1 MADKFQQKQ
10 TRVNAAVA
18 LQEGD
23 RVPFAPKFGY
33 GAYVQASGISMYEGL
48 MDLRNMKDGV
58 THFLS
63 NYDIDLYWNPA
74 AYPIKVLEALD
85 SVAINWPGPSGCLSR
100 SSGYQINDIT
110 YLQMDEYDEF
120 LRDPSKFF
128 MTKVYPR
135 RHKRLAGLAKVSFQ
149 DVVEF
154 GHYAS
159 FGIFTDPEVKEA
171 LVALM
176 EAGRKANEWVAAQG
190 ELIQLAEE
198 LQTPPGCTLG
208 QNAPYDMLADNLRGY
223 INVPMDIFEV
233 PDKVLAAIDFFTEI
247 AVKSVHGLKEN
258 GVKYVFMPLHGGTDI
273 MMSNEIYEKF
283 YWPSLYRVIEEII
296 ACGMVP
302 YVFCEGPYN
311 TRLEIMKQVPKGKC
325 IFMFEE
331 VDIAKA
337 KKILGDTACICGNLP
352 TADLI
357 YGKKED
363 IIEKTKRM
371 LDACAPGGGF
381 IMDSSI
387 VIDEYKE
394 ENFDAWYETTL
405 KYGSYK

>member
-1 MADKFQQKQ
+1 MAGKFEEKQ
-10 TRVNAAVA
+10 ARVNAAVA
-18 LQEGD
+18 LTEGD

-33 GAYVQASGISMYEGL
+33 GSYVQASGISMYEGL
-48 MDLRNMKDGV
+48 MDLRNMKPGMA
-58 THFLS
+58 HFLTK
-63 NYDIDLYWNPA
+63 YEIDLHWNPA

-85 SVAINWPGPSGCLSR
+85 SAAINWPGPSGRLSR
-100 SSGYQINDIT
+100 DSGYQINDIT
-110 YLQMDEYDEF
+110 YLQMEEYDEF
-120 LRDPSKFF
+120 LQDPSKFF

-135 RHKRLAGLAKVSFQ
+135 RHKRLKGLAKASFQ

-159 FGIFTDPEVKEA
+159 FGAFADPEVKEA
-171 LVALM
+171 LLALM
-176 EAGRKANEWVAAQG
+176 EAGTKANEWVAAQG
-190 ELIQLAEE
+190 ELTNLAVE
-198 LQTPPGCTLG
+198 LETPPGCTLG

-233 PDKVLAAIDFFTEI
+233 PEKVLAAIDFFTDL
-247 AVKSVHGLKEN
+247 AVKNVHGLKAA

-273 MMSNEIYEKF
+273 MMSNETYEKF
-283 YWPSLYRVIEEII
+283 YWPSLYRVMEEII
-296 ACGMVP
+296 ACDMIP

-311 TRLEIMKQVPKGKC
+311 TRLEILKQVPKGKC
-325 IFMFEE
+325 IYMFEE

-371 LDACAPGGGF
+371 LDVCAPGGGF
-381 IMDSSI
+381 IMDTSI

-394 ENFDAWYETTL
+394 ENFDVWYETTM

>member
-1 MADKFQQKQ
+1 MAGKFEEKQ
-10 TRVNAAVA
+10 ARVNAAVA
-18 LQEGD
+18 LTEGD

-33 GAYVQASGISMYEGL
+33 GSYVQASGISMYEGL
-48 MDLRNMKDGV
+48 MDLRNMKPGM
-58 THFLS
+58 THFLTK
-63 NYDIDLYWNPA
+63 YEIDLHWNPA

-85 SVAINWPGPSGCLSR
+85 SAAINWPGPSGRLSR
-100 SSGYQINDIT
+100 DSGYQINDIT
-110 YLQMDEYDEF
+110 YLQMEEYDEF
-120 LRDPSKFF
+120 LQDPSKFF

-135 RHKRLAGLAKVSFQ
+135 RHKRLKGLAKASFQ

-159 FGIFTDPEVKEA
+159 FGAFADPEVKEA
-171 LVALM
+171 LLALM
-176 EAGRKANEWVAAQG
+176 EAGTKANEWVAAQG
-190 ELIQLAEE
+190 ELTNLAVE
-198 LQTPPGCTLG
+198 LETPPGCTLG

-233 PDKVLAAIDFFTEI
+233 PEKVLAAIDFFTDL
-247 AVKSVHGLKEN
+247 AVKNVHGLKAA

-273 MMSNEIYEKF
+273 MMSNETYEKF

-296 ACGMVP
+296 ACDMIP

-311 TRLEIMKQVPKGKC
+311 TRLEILKQVPKGKC
-325 IFMFEE
+325 IYMFEE

-371 LDACAPGGGF
+371 LDVCAPGGGF
-381 IMDSSI
+381 IMDTSI

-394 ENFDAWYETTL
+394 ENFDVWYETTM

>member
-1 MADKFQQKQ
+1 MAGKFEEKQ
-10 TRVNAAVA
+10 ARVNAAVA
-18 LQEGD
+18 LTEGD

-33 GAYVQASGISMYEGL
+33 GSYVQASGISMYEGL
-48 MDLRNMKDGV
+48 MDLRNMKPGMA
-58 THFLS
+58 HFLTK
-63 NYDIDLYWNPA
+63 YDIDLHWNPA

-85 SVAINWPGPSGCLSR
+85 SAAINWPGPSGRLSR
-100 SSGYQINDIT
+100 DSGYQINDIT
-110 YLQMDEYDEF
+110 YLQMEEYDEF
-120 LRDPSKFF
+120 LQDPSKFF

-135 RHKRLAGLAKVSFQ
+135 RHKRLKGLAKASFQ

-159 FGIFTDPEVKEA
+159 FGAFADPEVKEA
-171 LVALM
+171 LLALM
-176 EAGRKANEWVAAQG
+176 EAGTKANEWVAAQG
-190 ELIQLAEE
+190 ELTNLAVE
-198 LQTPPGCTLG
+198 LETPPGCTLG

-233 PDKVLAAIDFFTEI
+233 PEKVLAAIDFFTDL
-247 AVKSVHGLKEN
+247 AVKNVHGLKAA

-273 MMSNEIYEKF
+273 MMSNETYEKF

-296 ACGMVP
+296 ACDMIP

-311 TRLEIMKQVPKGKC
+311 TRLEILKQVPKGKC
-325 IFMFEE
+325 IYMFEE

-371 LDACAPGGGF
+371 LDVCAPGGGF
-381 IMDSSI
+381 IMDTSI

-394 ENFDAWYETTL
+394 ENFDVWYETTM

>member
-1 MADKFQQKQ
+1 
-10 TRVNAAVA
+10 
-18 LQEGD
+18 
-23 RVPFAPKFGY
+23 
-33 GAYVQASGISMYEGL
+33 
-48 MDLRNMKDGV
+48 
-58 THFLS
+58 
-63 NYDIDLYWNPA
+63 
-74 AYPIKVLEALD
+74 
-85 SVAINWPGPSGCLSR
+85 
-100 SSGYQINDIT
+100 
-110 YLQMDEYDEF
+110 
-120 LRDPSKFF
+120 
-128 MTKVYPR
+128 
-135 RHKRLAGLAKVSFQ
+135 
-149 DVVEF
+149 
-154 GHYAS
+154 
-159 FGIFTDPEVKEA
+159 
-171 LVALM
+171 
-176 EAGRKANEWVAAQG
+176 
-190 ELIQLAEE
+190 
-198 LQTPPGCTLG
+198 
-208 QNAPYDMLADNLRGY
+208 MLADNLRGY

-247 AVKSVHGLKEN
+247 AVKNVHGLKAN

-273 MMSNEIYEKF
+273 MMSNETYEKF

-296 ACGMVP
+296 ACDMIP

-352 TADLI
+352 SADLI
-357 YGKKED
+357 YGRKED
-363 IIEKTKRM
+363 IIEKTRRM

-381 IMDSSI
+381 IMDTSI

>member
-1 MADKFQQKQ
+1 MAGKFEEKQ
-10 TRVNAAVA
+10 ARVNAAVA
-18 LQEGD
+18 LTEGD

-48 MDLRNMKDGV
+48 MDLRNMKPGMA
-58 THFLS
+58 HFLS
-63 NYDIDLYWNPA
+63 KYEIDLHWNPA

-85 SVAINWPGPSGCLSR
+85 SAAINWPGPSGRLSR
-100 SSGYQINDIT
+100 DSGYQINDIT
-110 YLQMDEYDEF
+110 YLQMEEYDEF

-135 RHKRLAGLAKVSFQ
+135 RHKRLKGLAKASFQ

-159 FGIFTDPEVKEA
+159 FGAFADPEVKEA
-171 LVALM
+171 LLALM
-176 EAGRKANEWVAAQG
+176 EAGNKANEWVAAQG
-190 ELIQLAEE
+190 ELIDLAVE
-198 LQTPPGCTLG
+198 LETPPGCTLG

-233 PDKVLAAIDFFTEI
+233 PEKVLAAIDFFTDL
-247 AVKSVHGLKEN
+247 AVKNVHGLKAA

-273 MMSNEIYEKF
+273 MMSNETYEKF

-296 ACGMVP
+296 ACDMIP

-311 TRLEIMKQVPKGKC
+311 TRLEILKQVPKGKC
-325 IFMFEE
+325 IYMFEE

-371 LDACAPGGGF
+371 LDVCAPGGGF
-381 IMDSSI
+381 IMDTSI

-394 ENFDAWYETTL
+394 ENFDVWYETTM